1 MESDGFDH
9 HRRAGM
15 KFSQVSGQ
23 SPGFEDRLIIAK
35 TGLFG
40 PEQEI
45 VVGGGTCLFM
55 PAQGDDPPL
64 GAWLL

>member
-1 MESDGFDH
+1 
-9 HRRAGM
+9 M

-45 VVGGGTCLFM
+45 VVGGETCLFM